1 MSCESAQRAAA
12 TRFGAEIALAI
23 GPGPHE
29 ARDVLLQVLD
39 LAQSSAAQRVIPG
52 ESDKTAAG
60 KLLRLQA
67 QADDAAARDATIA
80 CFQAV
85 DEMRIFRHRE
95 DAVSKDLFRDLVDPD
110 RYLETF
116 VMVS

>member
-12 TRFGAEIALAI
+12 TRFGAEIAGVI
-23 GPGPHE
+23 RFSPDE
-29 ARDVLLQVLD
+29 ARDILMEVLD
-39 LAQSSAAQRVIPG
+39 LAQARAAQRVIPG
-52 ESDKTAAG
+52 ESDQTAVG

-80 CFQAV
+80 CFQAM
-85 DEMRIFRHRE
+85 DEMRIFRQRE
-95 DAVSKDLFRDLVDPD
+95 GAVSKDLFRDLVDPD

-116 VMVS
+116 VVVS